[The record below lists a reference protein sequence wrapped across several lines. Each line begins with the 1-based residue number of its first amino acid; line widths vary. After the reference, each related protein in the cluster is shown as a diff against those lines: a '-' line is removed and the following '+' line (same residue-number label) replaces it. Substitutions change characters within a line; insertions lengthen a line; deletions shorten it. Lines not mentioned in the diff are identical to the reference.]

1 MDQVYHPE
9 VKFKDI
15 SIGSK
20 VIQGKPLKI
29 GVPLIHG
36 IVQGYENHVYKSI
49 WLKFEYVLAETLMK
63 LWYIIPK
70 VRYISI
76 LTKLLLLLIHNSQII
91 VYFQNTKIPGLFGD
105 CFWLWVRPFLEI
117 SKGHKIWKFQKV
129 VTISTLEYLQKKL
142 KIGCDIPGWPLEK
155 VRKRGSWEVPKF
167 EGL

>member
-76 LTKLLLLLIHNSQII
+76 LTKLLLLLILQIHKLLS
-91 VYFQNTKIPGLFGD
+91 TSKIQKYLD
-105 CFWLWVRPFLEI
+105 FLEI
-117 SKGHKIWKFQKV
+117 AF
-129 VTISTLEYLQKKL
+129 
-142 KIGCDIPGWPLEK
+142 D
-155 VRKRGSWEVPKF
+155 F
-167 EGL
+167 GLGLF